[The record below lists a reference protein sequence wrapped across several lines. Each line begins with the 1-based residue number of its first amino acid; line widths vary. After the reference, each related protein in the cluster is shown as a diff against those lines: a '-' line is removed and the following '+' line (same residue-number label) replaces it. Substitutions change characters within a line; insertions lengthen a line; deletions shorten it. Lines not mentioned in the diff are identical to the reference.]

1 MLNVFIIPRG
11 LPERKKNFWPGGA
24 ELADLIK
31 IKYGIQTCHLFA
43 SPPTLKL
50 ISDSLPHFGCFGRAN
65 MHDDAIYK
73 EAPMRA
79 GTTPNGQP
87 RSTALYEAILRLDN
101 LDDCIRFF
109 EDLCAVTE
117 LRTMEQRYDVAGCL
131 LQGKVY
137 SEIRQLTGA
146 SSATVSR
153 VNRMLNYGTG
163 AVGKSV
169 RHDLAAQQDGEN
181 SEGGTT
187 E

>member
-1 MLNVFIIPRG
+1 
-11 LPERKKNFWPGGA
+11 
-24 ELADLIK
+24 
-31 IKYGIQTCHLFA
+31 
-43 SPPTLKL
+43 
-50 ISDSLPHFGCFGRAN
+50 
-65 MHDDAIYK
+65 
-73 EAPMRA
+73 MRA

-146 SSATVSR
+146 SSATVSPGEPDAE
-153 VNRMLNYGTG
+153 L
-163 AVGKSV
+163 
-169 RHDLAAQQDGEN
+169 RHRRRGQKRPL
-181 SEGGTT
+181 
-187 E
+187 

>member
-1 MLNVFIIPRG
+1 
-11 LPERKKNFWPGGA
+11 
-24 ELADLIK
+24 
-31 IKYGIQTCHLFA
+31 
-43 SPPTLKL
+43 
-50 ISDSLPHFGCFGRAN
+50 
-65 MHDDAIYK
+65 
-73 EAPMRA
+73 MRA

-137 SEIRQLTGA
+137 SEIR
-146 SSATVSR
+146 
-153 VNRMLNYGTG
+153 
-163 AVGKSV
+163 
-169 RHDLAAQQDGEN
+169 HDLAAQQDGEN